1 MDTIAKRSRLAFPAG
16 VAPRFDPYH
25 PANRTKGPLYIGSF
39 IAAPGPTFINP
50 FYPIQGTKVGTPTFS
65 NTEIGPTLSS
75 NASNNC
81 ITYVTQWGTVTPA
94 AVTLAA
100 IIIPIASVA
109 SGDEIIGTGH
119 SGSARNG
126 IALPSLVFNTIFGSA
141 RASSGIAALNLNE
154 PYFVAASQGPATFTH
169 CVVRSLKSG
178 ETFSNVVANASA
190 VQPFLSP
197 WNVAG
202 TTDAFVATGAKVA
215 AAMAANSFTP
225 VGELLL
231 WAEDPWAY
239 WYPQPEENW
248 VGISGDILMPM
259 ICM

>member
-1 MDTIAKRSRLAFPAG
+1 MDAIAKRSRLAFPAG
-16 VAPRFDPYH
+16 VPYGYDPYH
-25 PANRTKGPLYIGSF
+25 VANRIKGLQYIGSF
-39 IAAPGPTFINP
+39 IATPGPTFINP
-50 FYPIQGTKVGTPTFS
+50 LYPIQGTKVGAPTFS

-94 AVTLAA
+94 AVTMAA
-100 IIIPIASVA
+100 IIIPIASIA
-109 SGDEIIGTGH
+109 SPDRFIDTGH
-119 SGSARNG
+119 SGSAANG
-126 IALPSLVFNTIFGSA
+126 LKLVSLVLNTYFGSA
-141 RASSGIAALNLNE
+141 GASSGIAALNLNE
-154 PYFVAASQGPATFTH
+154 PYFVVASQGPATFTH

-178 ETFSNVVANASA
+178 KTFSNVVANASA
-190 VQPFLSP
+190 AQPFLSP
-197 WNVAG
+197 WGIGG
-202 TTDAFVATGAKVA
+202 TTDGFVASGVKIA
-215 AAMAANSFTP
+215 AAMVANSFTP